1 MIVRYVT
8 AAIGGSLITVAML
21 LGMNE
26 VAQKFKE
33 RDPTRY
39 FSVVD
44 FVALPQDRRPVRP
57 PPPAMPPERPQID
70 VRTPGSSPLPLQ
82 MPTIDDDRVAPPP
95 LIPEPDPERAGT
107 EPVQTP

>member
-39 FSVVD
+39 FGIVD
-44 FVALPQDRRPVRP
+44 FVALPESRRPT
-57 PPPAMPPERPQID
+57 PPPAPAVPPERPRVE
-70 VRTPGSSPLPLQ
+70 VRTSTATSLPLQ
-82 MPTIDDDRVAPPP
+82 IPRVDQERVIPPP
-95 LIPEPDPERAGT
+95 LIPEPDPDPAESMRSRG
-107 EPVQTP
+107 Q